1 MYLYLVGAVHLE
13 LNILSYAATHYLDPL
28 ASSSSPLASS
38 SSDAA
43 SLGAPLAAALLTW
56 FVAEYLY
63 FEDVH
68 LYTYDLFAERV
79 GFKLTWGCLCFYPFF
94 YALPVLAAVGRTSS
108 PSSSA
113 AGSGPGSGQYASAT
127 AAAVVYFAGW
137 ALSRGANL
145 QKFWF
150 KRSRAGTGSSREGP
164 AASAS
169 ASTTANSTGSLR
181 SADGRTTLLCGGLWG
196 RARHVNYL
204 GEILEAVGIA
214 MAAGVGTG
222 GPVAVWAA
230 WLYPLYYVG
239 LLVPRERD
247 DDARCREKYGGLWE
261 AYCQRVPWRIVPYV
275 Y

>member
-1 MYLYLVGAVHLE
+1 M
-13 LNILSYAATHYLDPL
+13 
-28 ASSSSPLASS
+28 
-38 SSDAA
+38 
-43 SLGAPLAAALLTW
+43 
-56 FVAEYLY
+56 AEYLY

-108 PSSSA
+108 SA
-113 AGSGPGSGQYASAT
+113 AGSDPGSGQYASAA

-150 KRSRAGTGSSREGP
+150 KRSRAASSSRGGP
-164 AASAS
+164 PATATAK
-169 ASTTANSTGSLR
+169 ANSTGLLR
-181 SADGRTTLLCGGLWG
+181 SAEGRTTLLCGGLWG

-222 GPVAVWAA
+222 GGVAVWAA

-247 DDARCREKYGGLWE
+247 DDARCREKYGELWE